1 MQPHYLKDNFASFVS
16 VQLHC
21 ERDLKRLG
29 MSAASAREAH
39 GARPAANP
47 KRPDTNGLPRSAA
60 RSRLLAPRPGALPP
74 KEKKNLDVHP
84 EFVGMATGR

>member
-29 MSAASAREAH
+29 NVRCVGSRSPRRQAR
-39 GARPAANP
+39 RQ
-47 KRPDTNGLPRSAA
+47 
-60 RSRLLAPRPGALPP
+60 P
-74 KEKKNLDVHP
+74 KEAGH
-84 EFVGMATGR
+84 